1 MKEVKKERLTA
12 YALGELSPTERA
24 EIEEIIK
31 GNPELQQEV
40 EDIQSFSQM
49 LSQELKSESLP
60 KMTAEARGQVMDEA
74 TDTTVGENSAP
85 WWKDL
90 LQGRMWSAGV
100 VMAAFLGLVVFFAL
114 QQEMLRQSTE
124 SIEGGEQ
131 GLETSLAVGKDR
143 SNKPQLIPADGEQ
156 VAPNGAPL
164 KEDASEEAFA
174 TNQPTSKAEP
184 KNSVALGSRV
194 SDKTELKEFNVKSSP
209 DMLAL
214 SDAAHSPSESG
225 SKGVAYGSGRG
236 RLAKRKVRPR
246 SIHVHD
252 DSIGRP
258 YYQPHPGGSYEDVGE
273 NIFQSV
279 SQAPLSTFSIDVDT
293 ASYTNLRRYI
303 TQSNQL
309 PPPANVRIE
318 EMINYFD
325 YQDPAPKGKDPF
337 SVKMEVADSPWTEGH
352 KLVRIGIKGKV
363 FPKKDNKTNLV
374 FLVDVSGSMDNQ
386 DKIGLLK
393 EGLHKLVEE
402 LNEEDH
408 VSLVTYAGHS
418 AVVLDATSADR
429 KKSIHQAID
438 NLTAAGSTHG
448 SEGIKTAYEL
458 AQKNFRKEG
467 VNRVILATDGDFNV
481 GTTSDQALVELVQ
494 DKAKKGVFLTVLG
507 FGSGNLNDSMMEK
520 ISNKGNGN
528 YFYID
533 SEKEARKVL
542 VDKLQGTLVTIAKD
556 VKIQVE
562 FNPNNVAEYRL
573 IGYENRKLAA
583 KDFNDD
589 KKDAGEIGAGHSV
602 VALYEI
608 KPKGFEAEG
617 VDPLKYQANEPKT
630 KVDSKGKFSD
640 ELLTV
645 KLRYKKPNGQ
655 TSQLLKFPVAKASRS
670 FASASADLR
679 WTASVAGFG
688 MLLKNSSFKGT
699 ITYDKLI
706 QWAEK
711 ARWGGKGYDS
721 ERGEFLEILK
731 KAKRLSGK

>member
-1 MKEVKKERLTA
+1 MKKIKKEQLTA

-24 EIEEIIK
+24 EIEDILMK
-31 GNPELQQEV
+31 NPDLQKEV
-40 EDIQSFSQM
+40 EEIQNFSQM
-49 LSQELKSESLP
+49 LSKELKNESLP
-60 KMTAEARGQVMDEA
+60 KMTPEARSQVMNEA
-74 TDTTVGENSAP
+74 TDAAVNNQPSS
-85 WWKDL
+85 WWKGL
-90 LQGRMWSAGV
+90 LQGRMWSAGL
-100 VMAAFLGLVVFFAL
+100 VMAAFLGLVTFFAL
-114 QQEMLRQSTE
+114 QQEMMNQNLQCFE
-124 SIEGGEQ
+124 PCMEG
-131 GLETSLAVGKDR
+131 LDTSLAVGKDR
-143 SNKPQLIPADGEQ
+143 ANQPQLIPSDREE
-156 VAPNGAPL
+156 VAPNGATVHEDKFEEPL
-164 KEDASEEAFA
+164 ARNSRPTKGDPKEVRDKSQRPGDGAA
-174 TNQPTSKAEP
+174 TSQLA
-184 KNSVALGSRV
+184 
-194 SDKTELKEFNVKSSP
+194 KSSP

-214 SDAAHSPSESG
+214 SDADGSSLQGG
-225 SKGVAYGSGRG
+225 SKGYGYSTGYGRM
-236 RLAKRKVRPR
+236 AKRKMRPR
-246 SIHVHD
+246 SIHIHD
-252 DSIGRP
+252 DTIGRP
-258 YYQPHPGGSYEDVGE
+258 YYTPHAGGTYEDVGD
-273 NIFQSV
+273 NVFQSV

-309 PPPANVRIE
+309 PPSASVRIE

-325 YQDPAPKGKDPF
+325 YNDPAPKGKDPF
-337 SVKMEVADSPWTEGH
+337 SVNMEVADSPWSEGH

-363 FPKKDNKTNLV
+363 FPERDNKTNLV
-374 FLVDVSGSMDNQ
+374 FLVDVSGSMDNH

-393 EGLHKLVEE
+393 EGLHKLVEQLKE
-402 LNEEDH
+402 DDH

-418 AVVLDATSADR
+418 AIVLDSTSGDQ
-429 KKSIHQAID
+429 KKTIHQAID
-438 NLTAAGSTHG
+438 NLTAGGSTHG

-458 AQKNFRKEG
+458 AQKNFRNEG

-481 GTTSDQALVELVQ
+481 GTTSDQALVDLVQ

-608 KPKGFEAEG
+608 KPKGFAAEG
-617 VDPLKYQANEPKT
+617 VDSLKYQPNQQKPRAQ
-630 KVDSKGKFSD
+630 SKEKFSD

-645 KLRYKKPNGQ
+645 KLRYKKPEAK
-655 TSQLLKFPVAKASRS
+655 TSQLLTFPVAKASRS

-688 MLLKNSSFKGT
+688 MLLKNSSFKGS
-699 ITYDKLI
+699 ITYEKLI
-706 QWAEK
+706 EWAEK

-721 ERGEFLEILK
+721 ERAEFLEILK
-731 KAKRLSGK
+731 KAKRISGQ